1 MSENI
6 SIKGDF
12 IRLDDLLKIAGAV
25 VTGGHA
31 KMVIQNG
38 EVKLNGQVCDMRGKK
53 VRRGDSVEFDNIT
66 YKVE

>member
-12 IRLDDLLKIAGAV
+12 IRLDDLLKISGAV